1 MRPLRW
7 PRVWLGV
14 WLLAI
19 AAVIALSLLPPPSV
33 PVDAPPNVDKL
44 LHFSAYFGLAF
55 SAVQL
60 FSSRR
65 ALFLS
70 ALGLIALGILM
81 EWAQGSW
88 VPHIRSADPWDAL
101 ANSLGVAVGTLLA
114 ATPLSRCLVRI
125 EHALGA

>member
-7 PRVWLGV
+7 PGVWLSL

-19 AAVIALSLLPPPSV
+19 TGVIVLSLMPPPSV
-33 PVDAPPNVDKL
+33 PIDAPPNFDKL
-44 LHFSAYFGLAF
+44 LHFSAYFALALG
-55 SAVQL
+55 AVQL

-70 ALGLIALGILM
+70 ALGLIALGIVL

-88 VPHIRSADPWDAL
+88 VPHIRTADPWDAM
-101 ANSLGVAVGTLLA
+101 ANSLGVVAGTLLA
-114 ATPLSRCLVRI
+114 ATPLSQCLIKI
-125 EHALGA
+125 ENALGA